1 MNSKIKRIIG
11 TGVMI
16 GGLLVTTGIGYNR
29 LTRPIQYKVFTSNGQ
44 EYFSIGGIGGG
55 DYTWEKEI
63 AEKGDTYCRL
73 LSENDIINKHVVEAI
88 TAQKNNTP
96 PDRIMPGQPLY
107 IAVKVNKEDVP
118 TEKKDVH
125 LEELVGGY

>member
-1 MNSKIKRIIG
+1 MNSKIKNTIGVII
-11 TGVMI
+11 MSA
-16 GGLLVTTGIGYNR
+16 GILGAGALCYNT
-29 LTRPIQYKVFTSNGQ
+29 LKKPITYEVFQSNKQ
-44 EYFSIGGIGGG
+44 EYFSVKGIGGG
-55 DYTWEKEI
+55 VYTWEKEI
-63 AEKGDTYCRL
+63 AKKGDTYCQEL
-73 LSENDIINKHVVEAI
+73 LENGIINKHVIEAI

-107 IAVKVNKEDVP
+107 IAVKVNKKDVP